1 MQEPKH
7 PAVRHFRRTH
17 GLTQDDLAILL
28 GSGGRSYI
36 SMLESGDRVPHIRDA
51 VLLSWLFD
59 APMEALFPAVY
70 LTTHEHFRS
79 NMARLIELAALQAG
93 DGGGDRVTFLREA
106 LTAVE
111 LRGNVDQT
119 AYERGE

>member
-1 MQEPKH
+1 MHEPKH
-7 PAVRHFRRTH
+7 PLVRHYRRTH

-59 APMEALFPAVY
+59 ASPETLFPAVY
-70 LTTHEHFRS
+70 LTIREHFRS
-79 NMARLIELAALQAG
+79 NMARLIELAALQ
-93 DGGGDRVTFLREA
+93 DGSADSDRATFLRDA
-106 LTAVE
+106 LKAVE
-111 LRGNVDQT
+111 LANNSDPAGV
-119 AYERGE
+119 

>member
-7 PAVRHFRRTH
+7 PLVRHYRRTQ

-51 VLLSWLFD
+51 MLLSWLFD
-59 APMEALFPAVY
+59 APPETLFPAVY
-70 LTTHEHFRS
+70 LTTREHFRS
-79 NMARLIELAALQAG
+79 NMARLIELAALQ
-93 DGGGDRVTFLREA
+93 DGRADSDRVAFLRAA
-106 LTAVE
+106 LQAVE
-111 LRGNVDQT
+111 LSNNSNPKSV
-119 AYERGE
+119 